1 MKIDRGEVCEVRQG
15 LPILAHDVAQHPPPP
30 VEGGTVGSRALGPIA
45 WPKASLPPPPKTM
58 LKRSIANLY
67 VTLLL
72 GLTLTNCADEPLFP
86 TFSEGVDP
94 VEAMY
99 ASVDLLQERPE
110 HLAHRVKVQHLLVG
124 VGPKFGDRLPAEAE
138 TRAAEILQELAA
150 ANGTNFGELVE
161 QHTNDTYP
169 GIYTMIAGDEPL
181 PASEVYLRKA
191 MVPAF
196 GDAAWRLRVGEVGVA
211 PYDPMPPT
219 GRGTSRFGIHIVKRL
234 E

>member
-1 MKIDRGEVCEVRQG
+1 M
-15 LPILAHDVAQHPPPP
+15 
-30 VEGGTVGSRALGPIA
+30 
-45 WPKASLPPPPKTM
+45 
-58 LKRSIANLY
+58 
-67 VTLLL
+67 
-72 GLTLTNCADEPLFP
+72 
-86 TFSEGVDP
+86 
-94 VEAMY
+94 
-99 ASVDLLQERPE
+99 
-110 HLAHRVKVQHLLVG
+110 VG
-124 VGPKFGDRLPAEAE
+124 VGTNFGDRLPAGAE

-161 QHTNDTYP
+161 RHTNDTYP

-181 PASEVYLRKA
+181 PSSDVYPRKA

-196 GDAAWRLRVGEVGVA
+196 GDTAWRLRVGEVGVA